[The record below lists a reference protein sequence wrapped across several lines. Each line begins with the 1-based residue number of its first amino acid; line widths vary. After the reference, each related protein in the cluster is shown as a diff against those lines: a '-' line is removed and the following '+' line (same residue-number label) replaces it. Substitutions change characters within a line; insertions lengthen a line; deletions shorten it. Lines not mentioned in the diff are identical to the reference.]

1 MRSIVPS
8 SCVLTLI
15 FPARTASRGTS
26 NKEFIRSGQTS
37 AQVEVKLLNTGEEA
51 YKQELYGDAIVV
63 SRSVTQSSSTYK
75 LKDSHGKIVVDKK
88 VLEELQRILLA
99 FNIQVDN
106 PIAVLNQ
113 DTAKTFLFKVRSPQ
127 TIF

>member
-1 MRSIVPS
+1 M
-8 SCVLTLI
+8 
-15 FPARTASRGTS
+15 
-26 NKEFIRSGQTS
+26 
-37 AQVEVKLLNTGEEA
+37 EVKLLNTGEEA

-88 VLEELQRILLA
+88 VREELQRILLA

-113 DTAKTFLFKVRSPQ
+113 DTAKTFLFKVRLRLPQ
-127 TIF
+127 TIFESQAKFIWFSATRRSSTSSS